1 MSERFTAHNSRTEKM
16 MTSAEQ
22 QQREESVMQENS
34 TRAQR
39 SLQVA
44 TEQHT
49 REQREV
55 KEKTSPPARF
65 NLKLLAAGIIMGI
78 LLMLWLRV
86 RRK

>member
-1 MSERFTAHNSRTEKM
+1 VITAHNSNTEKM
-16 MTSAEQ
+16 LTSAEQ

-44 TEQHT
+44 AEQHA
-49 REQREV
+49 REQSEV

-65 NLKLLAAGIIMGI
+65 NLKLLAAGIILCI
-78 LLMLWLRV
+78 LLMLWLLL